1 MECVCVGVSPKEIL
15 QTFPMMNLSS
25 AMYFD
30 NLNDCMRYVIDHPVD
45 IVFTR
50 SDLPRQ
56 EKKEFTLKMLQI
68 SPSTIIM
75 DVNEDTNDYVLL
87 KPVSKENLE
96 DTLVLLKPVT
106 EEKKKNIYIRTFGR
120 FVVFKDGKPCRIS
133 GKAKE
138 ILALL
143 VTRRGKE
150 VSNEEIYTI
159 LWEERPY
166 SNRNMIVYYNALRRL
181 KNALRKQGMSDLL
194 ISATHG
200 QMVNT
205 DLFDCDYY
213 DWLKGKS
220 NSETGFEEE
229 FLSEYSWGE
238 YILSD
243 MISRIHK

>member
-15 QTFPMMNLSS
+15 QTFPMMNLTS

-30 NLNDCMRYVIDHPVD
+30 NLDDCLRYISNHPVD
-45 IVFTR
+45 IVFVR
-50 SDLPRQ
+50 HELPRE
-56 EKKEFTLKMLQI
+56 EKKDFTLRILQI
-68 SPSTIIM
+68 SPSTMIL
-75 DVNEDTNDYVLL
+75 DANEEADEYVIL

-96 DTLVLLKPVT
+96 NTLVLLQPIT
-106 EEKKKNIYIRTFGR
+106 EEKRKDIYIRTFGR
-120 FVVFKDGKPCRIS
+120 FVVFKDDSPCRFS

-150 VSNEEIYTI
+150 VSNEEIYTT
-159 LWEERPY
+159 LWENRPY
-166 SNRNMIVYYNALRRL
+166 SNRDMIVYYNALRRL
-181 KNALRKQGMSDLL
+181 KKSLKNQDMSDLL
-194 ISATHG
+194 ISASHG

-205 DLFDCDYY
+205 KLFDCDYY
-213 DWLKGKS
+213 EWLDGKS
-220 NSETGFEEE
+220 NAETGFEEE

-243 MISRIHK
+243 MISRAHR